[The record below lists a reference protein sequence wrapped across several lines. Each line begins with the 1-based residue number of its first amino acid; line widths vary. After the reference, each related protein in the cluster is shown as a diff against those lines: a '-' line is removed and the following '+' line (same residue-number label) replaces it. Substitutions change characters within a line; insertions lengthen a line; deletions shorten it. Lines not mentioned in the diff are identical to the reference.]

1 MHIGFF
7 PPPWLRCFIWDLFE
21 RSYFTVGQNYTI
33 FRVLCAHS
41 VKIPKVTFHSSI
53 QISLSVSALFH
64 CHFLHGIDRLGV
76 CMLVIIARSEM
87 RSIWHFVFL
96 TLLALISVAGWE
108 GKSTDIMASISQLCS
123 SSSSIGRCSALG
135 ANSMLTM
142 IHLLILVR
150 SSFLREWLPPHSMP
164 WCSSINILY

>member
-1 MHIGFF
+1 MKDRIS
-7 PPPWLRCFIWDLFE
+7 LLAKIKQ
-21 RSYFTVGQNYTI
+21 YFVSS
-33 FRVLCAHS
+33 VLCAHS

-76 CMLVIIARSEM
+76 CMLVIIARSKM

-108 GKSTDIMASISQLCS
+108 GKSTDIMASISQLCC

-135 ANSMLTM
+135 GELHADNDPPSHSCPLIFFEGVAAAPLYAMVFK
-142 IHLLILVR
+142 HKYLILSVK
-150 SSFLREWLPPHSMP
+150 F
-164 WCSSINILY
+164 CAYKKV